1 MSKVNERIK
10 KLRKSLGLTQQEF
23 SDRIKVKRNTVA
35 TYEMGRSM
43 PSDAAISLI
52 CREFNVNETWLR
64 TGDGEMFKP
73 VNRDQEIADFMADI
87 LKGEPDFRTKL
98 ISVMARLSADE
109 WAMLEKRARELAA
122 TWAETPEADEPD
134 PDISDLL

>member
-1 MSKVNERIK
+1 MNERIK

-64 TGDGEMFKP
+64 TGEGDMFRP

-109 WAMLEKRARELAA
+109 WAMLERRARELAA
-122 TWAETPEADEPD
+122 ALTETPEADEPE
-134 PDISDLL
+134 PDISKLL